1 MMRTIEIFLVIIIIT
16 AAFIISS
23 LFAVLPSPRQ
33 VSPLNLRRLALTTL
47 QTLDVDHDLSETV
60 FNESNNLAWGQ
71 LKIALSACL
80 PPNIVYN
87 LTAYEVSSGS
97 GTELYTPIKS
107 ISNAESLGIASDA
120 GSYLVA
126 SSNVTF
132 KVIPEK
138 IGEHGGGGT
147 LYILNCSDANGW
159 WITGYTAQSLAE
171 DLYGMLSPY
180 FQTTIMVQNTTQLG
194 QILNGTKISDLP
206 HENVTNSVIIN
217 TFGEAVPIP
226 AGYYAEQGYYAPRDS
241 YSLYCHILGQKVRY
255 YNWTWVSIVGYPLYY
270 VSNTGL
276 FPNNHNTWGI
286 YGMKHVG
293 SSGFNAFL
301 DGLDGQEYGDWWWDW
316 RDREWVYDSGWI
328 TGDPDDEEG
337 LASVPLSSEEIYY
350 CNYYGIYPSA
360 YHTATRALP
369 SSILNDYQLTVTS
382 YVFDP
387 IFDPDENW
395 DWIAG
400 AVYRR
405 DVSGGFLALGL
416 TRTPDIRL
424 TALGLLSD
432 YKPRLYRSEYTAAGT
447 SRLVILQ
454 LGQVGGI

>member
-16 AAFIISS
+16 GAFIISS

-60 FNESNNLAWGQ
+60 FNESDNLAWGQ
-71 LKIALSACL
+71 LQIALSACL

-132 KVIPEK
+132 NVIPEK

-159 WITGYTAQSLAE
+159 WITGYTAQSLAQ
-171 DLYGMLSPY
+171 DLHNLLSPY

-194 QILNGTKISDLP
+194 QILNGTSLQG
-206 HENVTNSVIIN
+206 ETLQNAVVIN

-226 AGYYAEQGYYAPRDS
+226 AGYYATQGYDSEHGSYAK
-241 YSLYCHILGQKVRY
+241 YCHILGQRVREH
-255 YNWTWVSIVGYPLYY
+255 NWTWASIVGWPLYY
-270 VSNTGL
+270 VSNTAT
-276 FPNNHNTWGI
+276 FASNQNDWGI
-286 YGMKHVG
+286 YGMVKVNAPG
-293 SSGFNAFL
+293 LQAFL
-301 DGLDGQEYGDWWWDW
+301 QGLDNQEYHHSNSETGNPGV
-316 RDREWVYDSGWI
+316 VY
-328 TGDPDDEEG
+328 
-337 LASVPLSSEEIYY
+337 LSSEALYY
-350 CNYYGIYPSA
+350 CNYYGIYPSP
-360 YHTATRALP
+360 YQTSTRALKT
-369 SSILNDYQLTVTS
+369 SILNNFNLEAAF
-382 YVFDP
+382 YVFNQVN
-387 IFDPDENW
+387 NW
-395 DWIAG
+395 IPG
-400 AVYRR
+400 AVYRHIFEG
-405 DVSGGFLALGL
+405 DENITGSFLALGL

-424 TALGLLSD
+424 TALGLLSY

-454 LGQVGGI
+454 LGQVGGV